1 MNVNEEIV
9 KEWLHLCKNH
19 FTIDDINFKVYG
31 KKGGS
36 NYSNIDILAVDNKGN
51 YYDYEIK
58 WRSVYTIATADK
70 EMMNR
75 LLKQLTRKERIEKIK
90 GIIGNKKYSKILI
103 TSIIFLGKSKKKRTI
118 HEKFFRENNIE
129 VVYFEDIITDL
140 IRKIDRKGRYDSIL
154 LQIIRILKI
163 YNIIQ
168 DKKTAEL

>member
-1 MNVNEEIV
+1 M
-9 KEWLHLCKNH
+9 
-19 FTIDDINFKVYG
+19 
-31 KKGGS
+31 
-36 NYSNIDILAVDNKGN
+36 AVDNKGN

-70 EMMNR
+70 EMLNR
-75 LLKQLTRKERIEKIK
+75 LIKQLTRKERIEKIK
-90 GIIGNKKYSKILI
+90 GIIGNTKYSKILI
-103 TSIIFLGKSKKKRTI
+103 TSIIFLGKSKKKRTP
-118 HEKFFRENNIE
+118 HEKFFRKNGLE

-168 DKKTAEL
+168 DKKT